1 LIEVFAVS
9 EFDELLLVRADDLEK
24 MAHACF
30 EQNDLERGDALL
42 EQVTALWV
50 ENESRITAAKEGLA
64 AVLEE
69 CQDSGLENAGQTFKD
84 RGWQRQIV
92 DQNLSE
98 MVRFCEYWE
107 IARDSAVASA
117 DLLRQGEQSRSPNM
131 PM

>member
-1 LIEVFAVS
+1 VY
-9 EFDELLLVRADDLEK
+9 EFDELLLVRADVLENI
-24 MAHACF
+24 AHTCF
-30 EQNDLERGDALL
+30 AQDDLERGDALL

-64 AVLEE
+64 AVPEE
-69 CQDSGLENAGQTFKD
+69 CQDRGLENAGQTFKD

-92 DQNLSE
+92 DQNLGE
-98 MVRFCEYWE
+98 MVGFCEYWE

-117 DLLRQGEQSRSPNM
+117 DLLKPGEQFRSPNM